1 MRRKTIGSAENVDL
15 RDRGRDAYE
24 EDIDERR
31 VIEATCLS
39 CEREATLLLEAGSAE
54 QWDHDRRETSHLV
67 EYRRVD

>member
-1 MRRKTIGSAENVDL
+1 MTRKTIGAAENVDV

-31 VIEATCLS
+31 VIVATCLS
-39 CEREATLLLEAGSAE
+39 CELEATLLLEAGSAE

>member
-31 VIEATCLS
+31 VIVATCLS
-39 CEREATLLLEAGSAE
+39 CEREATLLLEAGSTE
-54 QWDHDRRETSHLV
+54 QWNHDRRETSHLV